1 MEEKIKKD
9 PSRNQRAEA
18 NKKIDPKEHKIQELE
33 TKVRELTSGW
43 QRTQADFEN
52 YRKRMESLKIDWI
65 SSANTDLILKIL
77 PIMDNFRLAN
87 LHTPENL
94 KNDAWTEG
102 IRQIE
107 KQLENI
113 FIQEGLTKIPTKPGD
128 VFDHNFHEA
137 ISYEPNDKFREN
149 QIIQVIEEGYKFNDK
164 VLRPV
169 KVRVSKGKNK

>member
-1 MEEKIKKD
+1 MEEKHKTG
-9 PSRNQRAEA
+9 
-18 NKKIDPKEHKIQELE
+18 KKIDPKDQKIQELE
-33 TKVRELTSGW
+33 AKIQELTLGW

-52 YRKRMESLKIDWI
+52 YRKRMESMKTEWI
-65 SSANTDLILKIL
+65 SSANTDLILRIL

-94 KNDAWTEG
+94 KNDAWVEG

-107 KQLENI
+107 KQLETI
-113 FIQEGLTKIPTKPGD
+113 FTQEGLTKISVKPGD
-128 VFDHNFHEA
+128 VFDHNFQEA
-137 ISYEPNDKFREN
+137 ISYEPNDKFPEN
-149 QIIQVIEEGYKFNDK
+149 QIIQVLEEGYKFNNK